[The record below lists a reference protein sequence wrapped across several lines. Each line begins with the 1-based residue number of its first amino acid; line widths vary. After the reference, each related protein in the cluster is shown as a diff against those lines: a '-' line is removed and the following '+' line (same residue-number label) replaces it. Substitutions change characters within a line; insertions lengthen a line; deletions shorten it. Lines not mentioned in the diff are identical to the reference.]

1 MVKINMKRIAI
12 GNTAEIYEYGEKRIC
27 KLFYS
32 GYPSEFVQH
41 ELRNAIMAENLGIRT
56 PKAYKIIIDNG
67 REGIVYDRIEG
78 KELYRKLSGENNTS
92 LGLWMNKF
100 AEFHKRLLQYKVKD
114 VMPYKDFLKK
124 FATDKETIEKI
135 DLLAD
140 DNCFLHGD
148 FHLGNVMVDE
158 ADHLVVIDMMNVCKG
173 PAVYDVART
182 YFLLGYDSNIQNE
195 YLVRMGYSVEDIM
208 PYLDIISAI
217 RENERKR

>member
-1 MVKINMKRIAI
+1 MVKINMRRIAI
-12 GNTAEIYEYGEKRIC
+12 GNTAEIYGYGEKRIC

-41 ELRNAIMAENLGIRT
+41 ELRNAIMAEKLGIRT

-114 VMPYKDFLKK
+114 VNLIKTFLKSLRQIK
-124 FATDKETIEKI
+124 RQLRKLICWLMTI
-135 DLLAD
+135 AS
-140 DNCFLHGD
+140 F
-148 FHLGNVMVDE
+148 
-158 ADHLVVIDMMNVCKG
+158 
-173 PAVYDVART
+173 
-182 YFLLGYDSNIQNE
+182 
-195 YLVRMGYSVEDIM
+195 MG
-208 PYLDIISAI
+208 ISI
-217 RENERKR
+217 WGM